1 MKNYYEILEVNN
13 KASLDIIKKV
23 FKLQIKKYHPD
34 VVKEEEKEMAENKVK
49 ELNEAYDV
57 LSDEAKRA
65 EYDKALNNEL
75 ENSIY
80 NNELMHEI
88 ENLKQKLQIK
98 EQIIEHFLGNLDL
111 SEYENI
117 QTLYN
122 NGMSSY
128 RDIENR
134 DYKNDYKNDNLEEN
148 NSIKEDKKF
157 NFFKW
162 IMKENT
168 TDESISSY
176 YLRILVTFLFRIMLL
191 TIFLILV
198 FAIISFYTKTNL
210 FEVFFSV
217 MSN

>member
-98 EQIIEHFLGNLDL
+98 EQIIEHFPGNLDL